1 MIKSKSYIWLLLIL
15 SFSFLFSEKNTKDI
29 QKSIDKKNKEAEL
42 LKSEIDRL
50 AKEIQ
55 NKNVKSKA
63 LTNKLS
69 DINKKIELT
78 GNLIDL
84 LKKDESN
91 IHSSI
96 INTEKSI
103 DKNKIKLDKLKLKFS
118 KMILHLYK
126 TKSDNYLDIL
136 LNSKNWEDMIYK
148 VKYLEILSEQHQKI
162 KKDIELVVNEL
173 DNDIIILTSELL
185 NKKNDRKIKSNQIAE
200 YGLISEK
207 EKNKLKKIENE
218 KTNLEKNEADK
229 KNKLTEIN
237 QLLKKLYTD
246 KEEAKKREEKLKK
259 IREQKKKQLESA
271 QKIKGFSRMKGE
283 LPWPVEG
290 TIIKNFGIEKTDG
303 VEDMNICIEIKTKK
317 DEEVRTVF
325 DGIVATI
332 DYNLVY
338 NTYIVIDHGDGYST
352 LYANL
357 DDDSIKIKKQ
367 AYIDSN
373 TIIGK
378 TLNKSNN
385 KNQSYGLLYFGILQM
400 KNNQE
405 VVPSNPREWIK

>member
-1 MIKSKSYIWLLLIL
+1 MIKSKSHIWLLLIL
-15 SFSFLFSEKNTKDI
+15 SFTLLFSEKNSRDI
-29 QKSIDKKNKEAEL
+29 QQDIDKKNKEAEL

-55 NKNVKSKA
+55 TKNIESKA
-63 LTNKLS
+63 VTNKLS
-69 DINKKIELT
+69 DIKKKIELT

-91 IHSSI
+91 IYLSI
-96 INTEKSI
+96 TDTEKSI
-103 DKNKIKLDKLKLKFS
+103 DRNKNKLDKLKLKFS

-136 LNSKNWEDMIYK
+136 LSSENWEDMIYK

-162 KKDIELVVNEL
+162 KEDIQLVVNEL
-173 DNDIIILTSELL
+173 DNDIIILTNELL
-185 NKKNDRKIKSNQIAE
+185 NKKKNRKIKSNQVVE

-207 EKNKLKKIENE
+207 EKNKLEKIENE
-218 KTNLEKNEADK
+218 KINLEKNEADK
-229 KNKLTEIN
+229 KNKLTETT
-237 QLLKKLYTD
+237 QLLKKLYTSKD
-246 KEEAKKREEKLKK
+246 EAEKREEKLKK
-259 IREQKKKQLESA
+259 IREEKKRQLEYA
-271 QKIKGFSRMKGE
+271 EKIKGFSGMKGK
-283 LPWPVEG
+283 LSWPAEG
-290 TIIKNFGIEKTDG
+290 TIIKNFGIENTGG
-303 VEDMNICIEIKTKK
+303 VEDMNICIEIKTNK

-357 DDDSIKIKKQ
+357 DDDSIKIQKQ

-373 TIIGK
+373 TIIGT
-378 TLNKSNN
+378 TLNKSNS
-385 KNQSYGLLYFGILQM
+385 KNQSYGLLYFGILRM

-405 VVPSNPREWIK
+405 VVPYNPREWIK